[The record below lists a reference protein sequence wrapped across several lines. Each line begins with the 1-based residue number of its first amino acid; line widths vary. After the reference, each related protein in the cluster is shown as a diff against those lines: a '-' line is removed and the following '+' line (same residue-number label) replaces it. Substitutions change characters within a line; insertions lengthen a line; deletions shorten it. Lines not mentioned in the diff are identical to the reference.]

1 MTKKPF
7 VIIPIFNEEKTIK
20 KVVFDIKKYTNNI
33 IIVDDGSIDNSYI
46 EARESGAKVI
56 KLETNKGYDYAM
68 DIGFEYAIKEN
79 ATSLISMD
87 GDGQQPTE
95 FLPEMI
101 SYVEDKGYDLVIG
114 IRKEIPRI
122 SEKIFAKFTNFR
134 YAIKDIT
141 CGMKCYKSNLVKKYK
156 YKKNYNSIG
165 TFLTLIS
172 ISNGYKFKTIQVHQN
187 KRLGA
192 SSYGTNLYSELKIIW
207 AIIKSIPFL
216 IKKINF

>member
-114 IRKEIPRI
+114 IRK
-122 SEKIFAKFTNFR
+122 
-134 YAIKDIT
+134 
-141 CGMKCYKSNLVKKYK
+141 KYQGYQK
-156 YKKNYNSIG
+156 RFLLNY
-165 TFLTLIS
+165 
-172 ISNGYKFKTIQVHQN
+172 
-187 KRLGA
+187 
-192 SSYGTNLYSELKIIW
+192 
-207 AIIKSIPFL
+207 
-216 IKKINF
+216 